1 MEQTV
6 LSIRDDEMA
15 TRGELI
21 EYPAEL
27 IGGRNYLLNSNK
39 LSSILYSMDSSTV
52 LVSEEEE
59 GIYNVK
65 TEGGIT
71 PNKVRITQR
80 NDFQIGD
87 NVTISFWINN
97 KTNTDMG
104 VLLRGIGG
112 NAKTIPAN
120 YAGFFW
126 FSVEKTIDFN
136 NLLYFQADTAEDN
149 LDFDIGSIKLEKG
162 NNPTPWTP
170 APEDLGLSYP
180 DWVTEF
186 KPSISENGILAPEFD
201 ESGVLSFSIN
211 RTTAQ
216 EFIENPNL

>member
-6 LSIRDDEMA
+6 LSINDDKMT

-27 IGGRNYLLNSNK
+27 SGGRNLIKNSNFQNGK
-39 LSSILYSMDSSTV
+39 NFWMHYPTVSVTVEDDSSFDKV
-52 LVSEEEE
+52 VKVVSESERQ
-59 GIYNVK
+59 GLYNSSYMPVLAVGQKYTLSGWVK
-65 TEGGIT
+65 ADSPMTVYFGFDGNLIANCLAVSATPTWQYAKIT
-71 PNKVRITQR
+71 KTFSTNAAVR
-80 NDFQIGD
+80 
-87 NVTISFWINN
+87 
-97 KTNTDMG
+97 
-104 VLLRGIGG
+104 LYG
-112 NAKTIPAN
+112 NGTFYGAN
-120 YAGFFW
+120 
-126 FSVEKTIDFN
+126 
-136 NLLYFQADTAEDN
+136 L
-149 LDFDIGSIKLEKG
+149 KLEKG
-162 NNPTPWTP
+162 DTATPWSP

-180 DWVTEF
+180 NWVTEF